1 MYRQEYNF
9 KVLILAAKVA
19 ASYEAST
26 AASIEAATTTA
37 FHSLMKPESTRP
49 SLMNFIKAV
58 VVGHRG
64 GLHATRGVEA
74 SKDESFNISRQS
86 GG

>member
-26 AASIEAATTTA
+26 VATVVATA
-37 FHSLMKPESTRP
+37 LK
-49 SLMNFIKAV
+49 
-58 VVGHRG
+58 
-64 GLHATRGVEA
+64 VEA
-74 SKDESFNISRQS
+74 SGAAARAVTIIADLLPCFYAVTREAKYRNKSVAALPRW
-86 GG
+86 